1 MIKCF
6 KIEIITTGILLLI
19 GLLLPIKYQN
29 LLGGLLILSLGILHG
44 SNDIQ
49 IITKKNIYKNKG
61 ITTLYYLGIV
71 LIGGLAF
78 FFFPTLA
85 LLSFVLFSAYHFGEQ
100 HWEFRLKKSYL
111 SLLFYFVYGSC
122 IFSVLFFFHR
132 AEVQQVVEAITSYR
146 LPSDWFYWAL
156 TGSTTL
162 FIILL
167 FGLSENRKYFLFECL
182 LLLAFALF
190 FSYTSLILAF
200 GFYFVVWHSFP
211 SLKSQFE
218 FLYRSTN
225 KAQQILSYI
234 TESIIYWVAAIMGLA
249 GVYLWIDFSA
259 DYILPLFF
267 TFLAAITF
275 PHVLVIHWMFRDK
288 K

>member
-1 MIKCF
+1 M
-6 KIEIITTGILLLI
+6 LLI

-49 IITKKNIYKNKG
+49 IITKKNIHKNKG

-167 FGLSENRKYFLFECL
+167 IGLSENRKYFLFECL

-225 KAQQILSYI
+225 KVQQILSYI
-234 TESIIYWVAAIMGLA
+234 AESIIYWVAAIMGLA

>member
-1 MIKCF
+1 VIKCF

-44 SNDIQ
+44 ANDIQ
-49 IITKKNIYKNKG
+49 IITKKNIHNNKG

-85 LLSFVLFSAYHFGEQ
+85 LLCFVLFSAYHFGEQ

-111 SLLFYFVYGSC
+111 SLLFYFVYGAC

-167 FGLSENRKYFLFECL
+167 IGLSENRKYFLFECL

-225 KAQQILSYI
+225 KVQQILSYI
-234 TESIIYWVAAIMGLA
+234 EESIIYWVAAIMGLA

-259 DYILPLFF
+259 DYFLPLFF

-275 PHVLVIHWMFRDK
+275 PHVLVMHWMFRDK

>member
-44 SNDIQ
+44 ANDIQ
-49 IITKKNIYKNKG
+49 IITKKNIHNNKG

-78 FFFPTLA
+78 FLFPTLA
-85 LLSFVLFSAYHFGEQ
+85 LLCFVLFSAYHFGEQ

-111 SLLFYFVYGSC
+111 SLLFYFVYGAC

-167 FGLSENRKYFLFECL
+167 IGLSENRKYFLFECL

-225 KAQQILSYI
+225 KVQQILSYI
-234 TESIIYWVAAIMGLA
+234 EESIIYWVAAIMGLA

-259 DYILPLFF
+259 DYFLPLFF

-275 PHVLVIHWMFRDK
+275 PHVLVMHWMFRDK

>member
-44 SNDIQ
+44 ANDIQ
-49 IITKKNIYKNKG
+49 IITKKNIHNNKG

-85 LLSFVLFSAYHFGEQ
+85 LLCFVLFSAYHFGEQ

-111 SLLFYFVYGSC
+111 SLLFYFVYGAC

-146 LPSDWFYWAL
+146 LPSDCFYWAL

-167 FGLSENRKYFLFECL
+167 IGLSENRKYFLFECL

-225 KAQQILSYI
+225 KVQQILSYI
-234 TESIIYWVAAIMGLA
+234 EESIIYWVAAIMGLA

-259 DYILPLFF
+259 DYFLPLFF

-275 PHVLVIHWMFRDK
+275 PHVLVMHWMFRDK

>member
-44 SNDIQ
+44 ANDIQ
-49 IITKKNIYKNKG
+49 IITKKNIHNNKG

-85 LLSFVLFSAYHFGEQ
+85 LLCFVLFSAYHFGEQ

-111 SLLFYFVYGSC
+111 SLLFYFVYGAC

-132 AEVQQVVEAITSYR
+132 AEVHQVVEAITSYR

-167 FGLSENRKYFLFECL
+167 IGLSENRKYFLFECL

-225 KAQQILSYI
+225 KVQQILSYI
-234 TESIIYWVAAIMGLA
+234 EESIIYWVAAIMGLA

-259 DYILPLFF
+259 DYFLPLFF

-275 PHVLVIHWMFRDK
+275 PHVLVMHWMFRDK

>member
-44 SNDIQ
+44 ANDIQ
-49 IITKKNIYKNKG
+49 IITKKNIHNNKG

-85 LLSFVLFSAYHFGEQ
+85 LLCFVLFSAYHFGEQ

-111 SLLFYFVYGSC
+111 SLLFYFVYGAC

-132 AEVQQVVEAITSYR
+132 AEVRQVVEAITSYR

-167 FGLSENRKYFLFECL
+167 IGLSENRKYFLFECL

-225 KAQQILSYI
+225 KVQQILSYI
-234 TESIIYWVAAIMGLA
+234 EESIIYWVAAIMGLA

-259 DYILPLFF
+259 DYFLPLFF

-275 PHVLVIHWMFRDK
+275 PHVLVMHWMFRDK

>member
-49 IITKKNIYKNKG
+49 IITKKNIHKNKA

-167 FGLSENRKYFLFECL
+167 IGLSENRKYLIFECL

-200 GFYFVVWHSFP
+200 GFYFVVWHSLP

-225 KAQQILSYI
+225 KVQQILSYI
-234 TESIIYWVAAIMGLA
+234 AESIIYWVAAIMGLA

>member
-44 SNDIQ
+44 ANDIQ
-49 IITKKNIYKNKG
+49 IITKKNIHNNKG

-78 FFFPTLA
+78 LFFPTLA
-85 LLSFVLFSAYHFGEQ
+85 LLCFVLFSAYHFGEQ

-111 SLLFYFVYGSC
+111 SLLFYFVYGAC

-167 FGLSENRKYFLFECL
+167 IGLSENRKYFLFECL

-225 KAQQILSYI
+225 KVQQILSYI
-234 TESIIYWVAAIMGLA
+234 EESIIYWVAAIMGLA

-259 DYILPLFF
+259 DYFLPLFF

-275 PHVLVIHWMFRDK
+275 PHVLVMHWMFRDK

>member
-44 SNDIQ
+44 ANDIQ
-49 IITKKNIYKNKG
+49 IITKKNIHINKG

-85 LLSFVLFSAYHFGEQ
+85 LLCFVLFSAYHFGEQ

-111 SLLFYFVYGSC
+111 SLLFYFVYGAC

-167 FGLSENRKYFLFECL
+167 IGLSENRKYFLFECL

-225 KAQQILSYI
+225 KVQQILSYI
-234 TESIIYWVAAIMGLA
+234 EESIIYWVAAIMGLA

-259 DYILPLFF
+259 DYFLPLFF

-275 PHVLVIHWMFRDK
+275 PHVLVMHWMFRDK

>member
-44 SNDIQ
+44 ANDIQ
-49 IITKKNIYKNKG
+49 IITKNNIHNNKG

-85 LLSFVLFSAYHFGEQ
+85 LLCFVLFSAYHFGEQ

-111 SLLFYFVYGSC
+111 SLLFYFVYGAC

-167 FGLSENRKYFLFECL
+167 IGLSENRKYFLFECL

-225 KAQQILSYI
+225 KVQQILSYI
-234 TESIIYWVAAIMGLA
+234 EESIIYWVAAIMGLA

-259 DYILPLFF
+259 DYFLPLFF

-275 PHVLVIHWMFRDK
+275 PHVLVMHWMFRDK

>member
-44 SNDIQ
+44 ANDIQ
-49 IITKKNIYKNKG
+49 IITKKNIHNNKG

-85 LLSFVLFSAYHFGEQ
+85 LLCFVLFSAYHFGEQ

-111 SLLFYFVYGSC
+111 SLLFYFVYGAC

-167 FGLSENRKYFLFECL
+167 IGLSENRKYFLFECL

-225 KAQQILSYI
+225 KVQQILSYI
-234 TESIIYWVAAIMGLA
+234 EESIIYWVAAIMGLA

-259 DYILPLFF
+259 DYFLPLFF

-275 PHVLVIHWMFRDK
+275 PHVLVMHWMFRDK

>member
-44 SNDIQ
+44 ANDIQ
-49 IITKKNIYKNKG
+49 IITKKNIHNNKG

-85 LLSFVLFSAYHFGEQ
+85 LLCFVLFSAYHFGEQ

-111 SLLFYFVYGSC
+111 SLLFYFVYGAC

-167 FGLSENRKYFLFECL
+167 IGLSENRKYFLFECL

-225 KAQQILSYI
+225 KVQQILSYI
-234 TESIIYWVAAIMGLA
+234 EESIIYWVAAIMCLA

-259 DYILPLFF
+259 DYFLPLFF

-275 PHVLVIHWMFRDK
+275 PHVLVMHWMFRDK

>member
-44 SNDIQ
+44 ANDIQ
-49 IITKKNIYKNKG
+49 IITKKNIHNNKG

-85 LLSFVLFSAYHFGEQ
+85 LLCFVLFSAYHFGEQ

-111 SLLFYFVYGSC
+111 SLLFYFVYGAC
-122 IFSVLFFFHR
+122 MFFVLFFFHR
-132 AEVQQVVEAITSYR
+132 AEVQQVVEGITSYR
-146 LPSDWFYWAL
+146 LPSDLFYWAL

-167 FGLSENRKYFLFECL
+167 IGLSENRKYFLFECL

-225 KAQQILSYI
+225 KVQQILSYI
-234 TESIIYWVAAIMGLA
+234 EESIIYWVAAIMGLA

-259 DYILPLFF
+259 DYFLPLFF

-275 PHVLVIHWMFRDK
+275 PHVLVMHWMFRDK

>member
-1 MIKCF
+1 M
-6 KIEIITTGILLLI
+6 LLI